1 MKSFD
6 YTITDAQGIHARP
19 AGLLA
24 KEAAKFNSEITI
36 KGNGKTADA
45 KRLFAIM
52 GMGIKCGTPVTVT
65 AEGPDEA
72 EAAAE
77 LEKFLR
83 GNL

>member
-52 GMGIKCGTPVTVT
+52 GMGIKCGNPVTVT

-83 GNL
+83 ENL